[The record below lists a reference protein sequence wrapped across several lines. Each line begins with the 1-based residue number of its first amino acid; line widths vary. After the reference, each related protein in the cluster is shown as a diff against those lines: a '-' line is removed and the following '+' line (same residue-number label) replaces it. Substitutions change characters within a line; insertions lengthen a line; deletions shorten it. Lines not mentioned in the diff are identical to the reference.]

1 MSFPDDLSPL
11 IAGWPVSNASAAVT
25 DSTATLGSAGDAA
38 WVTRIASVS
47 KLLVGYAAL
56 VAIEEETISLDGPA
70 GPEGATVR
78 HLLAHASGLA
88 FDDHREL
95 TPPATRRIYSNTGIE
110 RFAMH
115 LADRAEMPFSSYLH
129 QAVFEPLGM
138 VETSLRGSP
147 AHEVHSTVDD
157 LLRFARE
164 LLNPT
169 LITAGT
175 LTDATRPH
183 FPELKGALPGVGSF
197 DPLPWGLTF
206 EIKGGKAAGQRFIDS
221 LELFYH
227 VANIGDARSLAIHP
241 ATTTHSQLSPA
252 DQEATGVTESYVR
265 LSVGIEHIDDILA
278 DLDWALGASQGV
290 PRAA

>member
-56 VAIEEETISLDGPA
+56 VAIEEETISLDEPA

-138 VETSLRGSP
+138 VDTSLRGSP

-206 EIKGGKAAGQRFIDS
+206 EIKGGKVPHWTGTTNSPETYGHFGGSGSFLWIDPVNQLAAVSLSDREFDGWGLEVWPSFSDS
-221 LELFYH
+221 VL
-227 VANIGDARSLAIHP
+227 AR
-241 ATTTHSQLSPA
+241 
-252 DQEATGVTESYVR
+252 YR
-265 LSVGIEHIDDILA
+265 
-278 DLDWALGASQGV
+278 
-290 PRAA
+290 